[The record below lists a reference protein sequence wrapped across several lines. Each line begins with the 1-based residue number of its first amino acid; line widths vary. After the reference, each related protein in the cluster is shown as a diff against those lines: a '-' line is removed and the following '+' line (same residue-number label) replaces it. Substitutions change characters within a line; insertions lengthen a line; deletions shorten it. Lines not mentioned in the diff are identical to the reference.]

1 MAHLLKVEALKEKE
15 EAERRVEEEW
25 QAKEKRKENEWLQL
39 EAEEREKELALERE
53 RQEATEHQHLADL
66 KEKEEAREHKQL
78 KDLEAKEKEEKERE
92 KGKADEANELAL
104 QVAGA
109 PLASDGNTE
118 VDPVDPKTVA
128 MAELRN
134 RRAITEGKKR
144 AHSAGSQKRKVR
156 SRSLVDDSEVE
167 GGDASA
173 GPSMP
178 KQLKTE
184 PVPQAKDKVFTGN
197 GAWCHRCSMVF
208 VDFIFFRALWK
219 VPGR

>member
-15 EAERRVEEEW
+15 EAERRVEEER

-39 EAEEREKELALERE
+39 EAKEREKELALERE
-53 RQEATEHQHLADL
+53 RQEAMERQHLADL
-66 KEKEEAREHKQL
+66 KEKEEATEHKQL
-78 KDLEAKEKEEKERE
+78 EDLEAKEKEEKERE
-92 KGKADEANELAL
+92 KEKADEANELAL
-104 QVAGA
+104 QAAGA
-109 PLASDGNTE
+109 LSASDGDTE

-144 AHSAGSQKRKVR
+144 VHSAGSQKRKVW

-167 GGDASA
+167 GGDALA

-178 KQLKTE
+178 KRLKTE

-197 GAWCHRCSMVF
+197 GAWCHHCSTVF